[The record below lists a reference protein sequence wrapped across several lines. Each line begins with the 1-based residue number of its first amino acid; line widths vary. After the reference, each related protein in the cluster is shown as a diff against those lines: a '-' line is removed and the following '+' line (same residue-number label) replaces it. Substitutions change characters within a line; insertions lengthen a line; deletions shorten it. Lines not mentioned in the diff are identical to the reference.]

1 MRTVV
6 KATLFLLLA
15 SLVSAGALALGRKE
29 APQKSASDIPD
40 TTMTARE
47 GIAGRVEIWEGNF
60 MPMVEPS
67 KRSGQIT
74 PGAGRRVR
82 VHKPVMIS
90 GGLAPDRRDSVTT
103 TLVAESVCDSL
114 GEFFL
119 AVPPGKYSIFV
130 EEGGDWYYN
139 GFDGEGVQ
147 GAVTVD
153 SGKVS
158 EIVIK
163 VTTKASF

>member
-6 KATLFLLLA
+6 KVTFLSLFALLL
-15 SLVSAGALALGRKE
+15 SADAFALGRKE
-29 APQKSASDIPD
+29 APPKSSSASAD
-40 TTMTARE
+40 TAMAVRE
-47 GIAGRVEIWEGNF
+47 GITGRVEIWEGNF
-60 MPMVEPS
+60 MPVVEPS

-82 VHKPVMIS
+82 VHEPVVIG
-90 GGLAPDRRDSVTT
+90 GGLAPDRRDSVATA
-103 TLVAESVCDSL
+103 LVAESVCDSL

-130 EEGGDWYYN
+130 EEDGGWYYN

-153 SGKVS
+153 SSQVT

-163 VTTKASF
+163 VTRKATF